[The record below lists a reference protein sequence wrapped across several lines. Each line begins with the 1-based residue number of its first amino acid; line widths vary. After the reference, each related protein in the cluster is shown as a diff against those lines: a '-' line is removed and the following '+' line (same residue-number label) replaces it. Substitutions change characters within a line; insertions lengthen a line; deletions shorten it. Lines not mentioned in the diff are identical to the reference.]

1 MFEEVNGRDD
11 ECVKVML
18 EGTEEGR
25 KVEREGRDKYWAV
38 FQKVELD

>member
-1 MFEEVNGRDD
+1 MFEEVNGGDD
-11 ECVKVML
+11 ECVGLML

-38 FQKVELD
+38 FQKAELD